1 MERPIGFGMSH
12 LYRFGP
18 YLLDPQKRTLYCD
31 KSPVP
36 LTPKAFDVLV
46 FLAQNPNRLITKDEL
61 LEAVWGDTFVEDG
74 NLTQY
79 ISHLRKALADNS
91 EDSRLIVTIS
101 RKGYQF
107 TADVALAET
116 PDVTKRDAAQVP
128 TSGVSTPGIA
138 VEAKAGNQDSPD
150 EASNVLESPKVTAA
164 IPKAGSRWRIAAV
177 LSAFAVVL
185 VVAGYTSWRRFR
197 AAPPPRSEKIM
208 LAVLPFQNL
217 TGDPKQEY
225 LADGLTEEMIAQ
237 LSRLHPEQL
246 GVIARTSVMGYKHG
260 DQRLDQIGRD
270 LSVQY
275 VLENSLRGSGDHLR
289 VTAQLLQV
297 KDQSHLWAQDY
308 DYRPRDILS
317 LEDDVAKAVAREVQI
332 RLTPQQQAD
341 LTRVRPLNPEAF
353 DAYMEGRFFLDR
365 DSAGDLNR
373 AATYFEQAIQLDS
386 SYALAW
392 VGLSRALFRQADRG
406 SVPLREGRRQAW
418 EAVQHAL
425 ALDPNLAEA
434 HASIGQTKREADWD
448 WTGASASL
456 QRALELDP
464 GNSAVLNLAAGL
476 ALSFGRFEEAA
487 ELVRR
492 AIALDPLNAALRG
505 SLAEICFTMGRLEE
519 AEVHFKK
526 ALELD
531 PGLAP
536 NHEGLGLVYL
546 AQGRAQDALAEIE
559 REQMGMWRLQGQA
572 VAYYALRRKKESDT
586 ALRELIAKY
595 QSQNAFLIAEVYSFQ
610 KELDQAFKWLDRAY
624 VQHDTGVA
632 ETKCST
638 LLENLRGDPRYTA
651 SLKKLRLPL

>member
-1 MERPIGFGMSH
+1 MSH

-18 YLLDPQKRTLYCD
+18 YVLDPKRRTLYCD
-31 KSPVP
+31 ESPVP
-36 LTPKAFDVLV
+36 LTPKAFDVLL

-61 LEAVWGDTFVEDG
+61 LKAVWGDAFVEEG

-79 ISHLRKALADNS
+79 ISHLRKALGDNS

-107 TADVALAET
+107 TGDVALSEAADI
-116 PDVTKRDAAQVP
+116 PKRDAAQVLR
-128 TSGVSTPGIA
+128 SGVSAPGGA
-138 VEAKAGNQDSPD
+138 VEAKARTESLRTETPETPTLPELAKV
-150 EASNVLESPKVTAA
+150 EAAVPK
-164 IPKAGSRWRIAAV
+164 PRNPLWIAAA

-185 VVAGYTSWRRFR
+185 AAAGYISWRHFR
-197 AAPPPRSEKIM
+197 TMPPPRSEKIM

-225 LADGLTEEMIAQ
+225 LADGLTEETIAQ
-237 LSRLHPEQL
+237 LGRLHPEQL

-289 VTAQLLQV
+289 ITVQLLQV
-297 KDQSHLWAQDY
+297 KDQSHLWGQDY

-341 LTRVRPLNPEAF
+341 LTQLRHVNAEAF

-365 DSAGDLNR
+365 ESAGDLNR
-373 AATYFEQAIQLDS
+373 AVSYYEQATQLDS
-386 SYALAW
+386 SYAPAW

-406 SVPLREGRRQAW
+406 LVPLTEGRRRAREAAEQA
-418 EAVQHAL
+418 L
-425 ALDPNLAEA
+425 TLDPNLAEA
-434 HASIGQTKREADWD
+434 HVQIGQIKRQADWD
-448 WTGASASL
+448 WTGANASL

-476 ALSFGRFEEAA
+476 ASSFGRFEEAV
-487 ELVRR
+487 ELGRR
-492 AIALDPLNAALRG
+492 AIALDPLNAAIRG
-505 SLAEICFTMGRLEE
+505 SLAETCSILGRREE
-519 AEVHFKK
+519 AEVEFKK

-531 PGLAP
+531 PDLP
-536 NHEGLGLVYL
+536 PIHEELGLVYL

-572 VAYYALRRKKESDT
+572 VAYYALGREKESDT
-586 ALRELIAKY
+586 ALSELIGKY
-595 QSQNAFLIAEVYSFQ
+595 QSQSAFPIAEVYSFR
-610 KELDQAFKWLDRAY
+610 KEPDQAFEWLDRAY
-624 VQHDTGVA
+624 AQHDTGVP
-632 ETKCST
+632 ETKAST
-638 LLENLRGDPRYTA
+638 LLQNLRGDPRYTA
-651 SLKKLRLPL
+651 FLKLRLPL

>member
-1 MERPIGFGMSH
+1 MSH

-18 YLLDPQKRTLYCD
+18 YVLDPQRRTLYCD

-36 LTPKAFDVLV
+36 LTPKAFDVLL
-46 FLAQNPNRLITKDEL
+46 FLAQNPNRLITKGEL
-61 LEAVWGDTFVEDG
+61 LQAVWGDTFVEEA

-79 ISHLRKALADNS
+79 ISHLRKALGGNS
-91 EDSRLIVTIS
+91 ENSRLIVTIS

-116 PDVTKRDAAQVP
+116 PDVTKRDTGQVP
-128 TSGVSTPGIA
+128 PSGVSTPGIA
-138 VEAKAGNQDSPD
+138 VEAKAGNQNSPP
-150 EASNVLESPKVTAA
+150 EATNVLESPKVYAA
-164 IPKAGSRWRIAAV
+164 IRKPGSRWRLAAV
-177 LSAFAVVL
+177 LGSVAVVL
-185 VVAGYTSWRRFR
+185 LVAGYISSRRFSS
-197 AAPPPRSEKIM
+197 APPPRSEKIM

-289 VTAQLLQV
+289 VTVQLLQV

-317 LEDDVAKAVAREVQI
+317 LEDDVAKSVAREIQMC
-332 RLTPQQQAD
+332 LTPQQQAD
-341 LTRVRPLNPEAF
+341 LTRARPVNAEAF

-365 DSAGDLNR
+365 ESAGDLNR
-373 AATYFEQAIQLDS
+373 AVSYYEQAIQLDS

-406 SVPLREGRRQAW
+406 SVPLREGRRQAR
-418 EAVQHAL
+418 EAVQQAL

-434 HASIGQTKREADWD
+434 HAQIGQIKRQADWD
-448 WTGASASL
+448 WTGANASL

-476 ALSFGRFEEAA
+476 ALSRGRFEEAV
-487 ELVRR
+487 ELDRR
-492 AIALDPLNAALRG
+492 AIALDPLNAAIRG
-505 SLAEICFTMGRLEE
+505 SLAEICGIMGRQEE
-519 AEVHFKK
+519 AEVNFKK
-526 ALELD
+526 VLELD
-531 PGLAP
+531 PDLPP

-546 AQGRAQDALAEIE
+546 AQGRVQDALAEIE

-572 VAYYALRRKKESDT
+572 VASYALGRKKESDT
-586 ALRELIAKY
+586 ALSELIAKY
-595 QSQNAFLIAEVYSFQ
+595 QSQSAFLIAEVYSFR
-610 KELDQAFKWLDRAY
+610 KEPDQAFEWLDRAY
-624 VQHDTGVA
+624 VQHDSGVP
-632 ETKCST
+632 ETKSST
-638 LLENLRGDPRYTA
+638 LLQNLRGDPRYMA
-651 SLKKLRLPL
+651 FLKKIHLPL

>member
-1 MERPIGFGMSH
+1 MSH

-31 KSPVP
+31 KSLVS
-36 LTPKAFDVLV
+36 LTPKAFDVLL

-61 LEAVWGDTFVEDG
+61 LKAVWGDTFVEEA

-79 ISHLRKALADNS
+79 ISHLRKALGGNS

-128 TSGVSTPGIA
+128 TSGVSTPRIA
-138 VEAKAGNQDSPD
+138 VEAKAGNQNSPA
-150 EASNVLESPKVTAA
+150 EATNALESAKVNAA
-164 IPKAGSRWRIAAV
+164 IPKPGSRWRMAAV

-185 VVAGYTSWRRFR
+185 VVAGYISWRRFR
-197 AAPPPRSEKIM
+197 AAPPRSEKIM

-217 TGDPKQEY
+217 TGDSKQEY

-289 VTAQLLQV
+289 VTVHLLQV

-317 LEDDVAKAVAREVQI
+317 LEDDVATAVAREIQI

-341 LTRVRPLNPEAF
+341 LARLRPVNAEAF

-373 AATYFEQAIQLDS
+373 AVSYFEQAIQLDS

-392 VGLSRALFRQADRG
+392 VGLSRALFRQADRD
-406 SVPLREGRRQAW
+406 SVPLEEGRRRVRETA
-418 EAVQHAL
+418 ARAL

-434 HASIGQTKREADWD
+434 HAAIGQIRREADWD
-448 WTGASASL
+448 WTGANASL
-456 QRALELDP
+456 RRALELDP
-464 GNSAVLNLAAGL
+464 GNSPVLNLSAGL
-476 ALSFGRFEEAA
+476 ALSLGRFEEAV
-487 ELVRR
+487 ELDRR
-492 AIALDPLNAALRG
+492 AIALDPLNAGLRG
-505 SLAEICFTMGRLEE
+505 SLAETCFTMGRLEE
-519 AEVHFKK
+519 AEAGFKK
-526 ALELD
+526 ASELD

-559 REQMGMWRLQGQA
+559 REQMGRWRLQGQA

-586 ALRELIAKY
+586 ALNELIAKY
-595 QSQNAFLIAEVYSFQ
+595 QLQNAFLIAEVYSFQ
-610 KELDQAFKWLDRAY
+610 KEPDQAFKWLDRAY
-624 VQHDTGVA
+624 MQHDTGVP
-632 ETKCST
+632 ETKAST
-638 LLENLRGDPRYTA
+638 LLKNLHGDPRYTA
-651 SLKKLRLPL
+651 FLKKLRLPL

>member
-1 MERPIGFGMSH
+1 MSP
-12 LYRFGP
+12 LYLFGP
-18 YLLDPQKRTLYCD
+18 YVLAPQRRTLYCD
-31 KSPVP
+31 ESPVP
-36 LTPKAFDVLV
+36 LTPKAFDVLL

-61 LEAVWGDTFVEDG
+61 LKAVWGETFVEEG

-91 EDSRLIVTIS
+91 EDSQLIVTIS
-101 RKGYQF
+101 GKGYQF
-107 TADVALAET
+107 TGDVALAET

-128 TSGVSTPGIA
+128 ASGVSSPGIA
-138 VEAKAGNQDSPD
+138 VEAKADNQNSPA
-150 EASNVLESPKVTAA
+150 EATNVLESPKVNAA
-164 IPKAGSRWRIAAV
+164 IPKTGSRLRTAAV
-177 LSAFAVVL
+177 LSAFAVAL
-185 VVAGYTSWRRFR
+185 VVGGYTSWRRFR
-197 AAPPPRSEKIM
+197 APPPRSEKIM

-225 LADGLTEEMIAQ
+225 LADGLTEEMISQ
-237 LSRLHPEQL
+237 LGRLHPEQL

-289 VTAQLLQV
+289 VMVQLLQV
-297 KDQSHLWAQDY
+297 KDQSHLWGQDY

-317 LEDDVAKAVAREVQI
+317 LENDVATAVAREVQI
-332 RLTPQQQAD
+332 RLNPQQQAG
-341 LTRVRPLNPEAF
+341 LTRVRPVNPEAF

-365 DSAGDLNR
+365 DSAGDLNS
-373 AATYFEQAIQLDS
+373 AASYFEQAIQQDS
-386 SYALAW
+386 SYAVAW
-392 VGLSRALFRQADRG
+392 VGLSWARFRQADRG
-406 SVPLREGRRQAW
+406 SVPLNEGRWRSR
-418 EAVQHAL
+418 EAVERAL
-425 ALDPNLAEA
+425 VLDPNLPEA
-434 HASIGQTKREADWD
+434 HARIGQIKRLADWD
-448 WTGASASL
+448 WAGASASL

-464 GNSAVLNLAAGL
+464 GNSAVLGLAAGL
-476 ALSFGRFEEAA
+476 AISFGRFEEAM
-487 ELVRR
+487 ELLRR

-505 SLAEICFTMGRLEE
+505 DLAEICFTMGRLEE

-546 AQGRAQDALAEIE
+546 AQGRAQDALTEIE

-586 ALRELIAKY
+586 ALSELIAKY

-610 KELDQAFKWLDRAY
+610 KEPDQAFKWLDRAY
-624 VQHDTGVA
+624 VQHDSGVP
-632 ETKCST
+632 ETKAST
-638 LLENLRGDPRYTA
+638 LLKNLRGDPRYTA
-651 SLKKLRLPL
+651 FLKKLRLPL

>member
-1 MERPIGFGMSH
+1 M
-12 LYRFGP
+12 
-18 YLLDPQKRTLYCD
+18 LDSKRRTLHCD
-31 KSPVP
+31 KSPI
-36 LTPKAFDVLV
+36 LITPKAFDVLL

-61 LEAVWGDTFVEDG
+61 LKAVWGDAFVEEG

-79 ISHLRKALADNS
+79 ISHLRKALAGNS

-107 TADVALAET
+107 TGDVALAEL
-116 PDVTKRDAAQVP
+116 PDATKPDAAQVL
-128 TSGVSTPGIA
+128 TSGSFTHGIPA
-138 VEAKAGNQDSPD
+138 EAKAGNQDSAA
-150 EASNVLESPKVTAA
+150 EAPTVLDSLKVDAP
-164 IPKAGSRWRIAAV
+164 IPNRGSGWQIAAV
-177 LSAFAVVL
+177 VGLVAVVL
-185 VVAGYTSWRRFR
+185 LAAGYLSWRSSRL
-197 AAPPPRSEKIM
+197 ASPPKSGKIM

-225 LADGLTEEMIAQ
+225 LADGLTEEAIAQ
-237 LSRLHPEQL
+237 LGRLHPEQL

-289 VTAQLLQV
+289 VTVQLLQV

-308 DYRPRDILS
+308 DYRPRDVLS
-317 LEDDVAKAVAREVQI
+317 LEDDVARAVAREIQI

-341 LTRVRPLNPEAF
+341 LTRTRPVNPEAF
-353 DAYMEGRFFLDR
+353 DAYMQGRFFLDR
-365 DSAGDLNR
+365 ESAGDLNK
-373 AATYFEQAIQLDS
+373 AVTYFEQAIQLDS

-406 SVPLREGRRQAW
+406 SVPLMEGRRRARETAAQAL
-418 EAVQHAL
+418 V
-425 ALDPNLAEA
+425 LDPNLADA
-434 HASIGQTKREADWD
+434 HAQIGQIKREADWD
-448 WTGASASL
+448 WTGANASL

-476 ALSFGRFEEAA
+476 ALSLGRFEEAV

-505 SLAEICFTMGRLEE
+505 SLAEICFIVGRLEE

-531 PGLAP
+531 PDLPP

-572 VAYYALRRKKESDT
+572 VAYYALHRKKESDT
-586 ALRELIAKY
+586 ALSELIAKY
-595 QSQNAFLIAEVYSFQ
+595 QSQNAFLIAEVYSFR
-610 KELDQAFKWLDRAY
+610 KEPDQAFEWLDRAY
-624 VQHDTGVA
+624 VEHDSGVP
-632 ETKCST
+632 ETKSST
-638 LLENLRGDPRYTA
+638 LLKNLRGDPRYIA
-651 SLKKLRLPL
+651 FLKKLRLPL

>member
-1 MERPIGFGMSH
+1 MGN
-12 LYRFGP
+12 LYRSGGIFLARRNGE
-18 YLLDPQKRTLYCD
+18 LCRDG
-31 KSPVP
+31 SPMA
-36 LTPKAFDVLV
+36 LTRKAFDVLL
-46 FLAQNPNRLITKDEL
+46 FLVQNPNRLITKEEL
-61 LEAVWGDTFVEDG
+61 FKAVWADSFVEEG
-74 NLTQY
+74 NLTQN
-79 ISHLRKALADNS
+79 IFLLRKALAQNS
-91 EDSRLIVTIS
+91 EDSGLILTIP

-107 TADVALAET
+107 AADVAEQLESTDKAAIRTPAFRISAVSATQTPVEGTRRNRDESPQTAFLKVSELAKVEQAPSK
-116 PDVTKRDAAQVP
+116 PDGRFRLAFVI
-128 TSGVSTPGIA
+128 STIA
-138 VEAKAGNQDSPD
+138 VI
-150 EASNVLESPKVTAA
+150 L
-164 IPKAGSRWRIAAV
+164 I
-177 LSAFAVVL
+177 
-185 VVAGYTSWRRFR
+185 VAGYISWQRFR
-197 AAPPPRSEKIM
+197 IAPPPRSEKIM

-217 TGDPKQEY
+217 TGDAKQEY

-289 VTAQLLQV
+289 VTVQLLQV

-406 SVPLREGRRQAW
+406 SVPLNEGRWRSR
-418 EAVQHAL
+418 EAVERAL
-425 ALDPNLAEA
+425 VLDPNLPEA
-434 HASIGQTKREADWD
+434 HARIGQIKRLADWD
-448 WTGASASL
+448 WTGANASL
-456 QRALELDP
+456 RRALELDP
-464 GNSAVLNLAAGL
+464 GNSAVLGLAAGL
-476 ALSFGRFEEAA
+476 AISFGRFEEAM
-487 ELVRR
+487 ELLRR

-505 SLAEICFTMGRLEE
+505 DLAEICFTMGRLEE

-546 AQGRAQDALAEIE
+546 AQGRAQDALTEIE

-586 ALRELIAKY
+586 ALSELIAKY

-610 KELDQAFKWLDRAY
+610 KEPDQAFKWLDRAY
-624 VQHDTGVA
+624 VQHDSGVP
-632 ETKCST
+632 ETKAST
-638 LLENLRGDPRYTA
+638 LLKNLRGDPRYTA
-651 SLKKLRLPL
+651 FLKKLRLPL

>member
-1 MERPIGFGMSH
+1 MSH

-18 YLLDPQKRTLYCD
+18 YVLDPQRRTLYCD
-31 KSPVP
+31 ESPVP
-36 LTPKAFDVLV
+36 ITPKAFDVLL

-61 LEAVWGDTFVEDG
+61 LKAIWGETFVEEG
-74 NLTQY
+74 NLTQH

-101 RKGYQF
+101 GKGYRF
-107 TADVALAET
+107 TADVAQAEP
-116 PDVTKRDAAQVP
+116 PDVTKRVVAQVH
-128 TSGVSTPGIA
+128 TPGID
-138 VEAKAGNQDSPD
+138 VEAKAGHQNSP
-150 EASNVLESPKVTAA
+150 ALNLLESPKVNAA
-164 IPKAGSRWRIAAV
+164 IPKPGSRWRIAAV
-177 LSAFAVVL
+177 LSAFTVVL
-185 VVAGYTSWRRFR
+185 VVAGYISWRRFR

-217 TGDPKQEY
+217 TGDAKEEY

-237 LSRLHPEQL
+237 LARLNPGQL

-270 LSVQY
+270 LAVQY
-275 VLENSLRGSGDHLR
+275 VLENSLRASRDHLR
-289 VTAQLLQV
+289 VTVKLLQV

-332 RLTPQQQAD
+332 RLTSQQQAD
-341 LTRVRPLNPEAF
+341 LTQLRHVNAEAF

-365 DSAGDLNR
+365 DTTGDLNR

-406 SVPLREGRRQAW
+406 SVPLIEGRRRAR
-418 EAVQHAL
+418 EAVQQAL

-434 HASIGQTKREADWD
+434 HAQIGQIKREADWD

-476 ALSFGRFEEAA
+476 ALSLGRFEEAV
-487 ELVRR
+487 ELNRR

-505 SLAEICFTMGRLEE
+505 SLAEVRFSMGRLEE

-559 REQMGMWRLQGQA
+559 REQMGRWRLQGQA
-572 VAYYALRRKKESDT
+572 VAYYALHQKKESDS
-586 ALRELIAKY
+586 ALNELIAKY
-595 QSQNAFLIAEVYSFQ
+595 QSQNAFLIAEFYSFR
-610 KELDQAFKWLDRAY
+610 KEPDQAFKWLDRAY

-632 ETKCST
+632 ETKSST
-638 LLENLRGDPRYTA
+638 LLQNLRGDPRYI
-651 SLKKLRLPL
+651 SFLKTLRLPSEAVE

>member
-1 MERPIGFGMSH
+1 MSH

-18 YLLDPQKRTLYCD
+18 YVLDSQRRTLYCD
-31 KSPVP
+31 ESPVP
-36 LTPKAFDVLV
+36 LTPKAFDVLL

-61 LEAVWGDTFVEDG
+61 LKAVWGDAFVEEG

-79 ISHLRKALADNS
+79 ISLLRKALADNS
-91 EDSRLIVTIS
+91 EDSRLIVTLS

-128 TSGVSTPGIA
+128 TSGVSTLGIA
-138 VEAKAGNQDSPD
+138 VETKAKKENSPS
-150 EASNVLESPKVTAA
+150 EAPSVLKLPKINAV
-164 IPKAGSRWRIAAV
+164 IPRHGSRWGIAAV
-177 LSAFAVVL
+177 LSAVAVVL
-185 VVAGYTSWRRFR
+185 VVAGDISWRRYR
-197 AAPPPRSEKIM
+197 AVSPLRSEKIM

-289 VTAQLLQV
+289 VTVQLLQV
-297 KDQSHLWAQDY
+297 NDQSHLWSQDY
-308 DYRPRDILS
+308 DYRPRDILT
-317 LEDDVAKAVAREVQI
+317 LEDDVAKAVAREIQI

-341 LTRVRPLNPEAF
+341 LRRLRPVNAEAF

-373 AATYFEQAIQLDS
+373 AVSYYEQAIKLDS

-392 VGLSRALFRQADRG
+392 VGLSRTLFRQADRG
-406 SVPLREGRRQAW
+406 SIPLNEGRRRSR
-418 EAVQHAL
+418 EAVERAL
-425 ALDPNLAEA
+425 VLDPNLPEA
-434 HASIGQTKREADWD
+434 HALTGQIKREVDWD
-448 WTGASASL
+448 WTGANTSL
-456 QRALELDP
+456 QRAVELDP
-464 GNSAVLNLAAGL
+464 ENSAVLNLAAGL
-476 ALSFGRFEEAA
+476 ADSFGRFEEAV

-492 AIALDPLNAALRG
+492 AIALDPLNAAIRG
-505 SLAEICFTMGRLEE
+505 SLAEICFTMGRHEE
-519 AEVHFKK
+519 AEAEFKK

-531 PGLAP
+531 PDLP
-536 NHEGLGLVYL
+536 PIHEGLGLVYL
-546 AQGRAQDALAEIE
+546 AQGRAQNALAEIE

-572 VAYYALRRKKESDT
+572 VAYYALRRKRESDA
-586 ALRELIAKY
+586 ALSELIAKY
-595 QSQNAFLIAEVYSFQ
+595 QSQSAFQIAEVYASR
-610 KELDQAFKWLDRAY
+610 KEPDQAFKWLDRAY
-624 VQHDTGVA
+624 VLHDSGVA
-632 ETKCST
+632 ETKLSS
-638 LLENLRGDPRYTA
+638 LLKNLRGDPRYTA
-651 SLKKLRLPL
+651 FLKKLRLPL

>member
-1 MERPIGFGMSH
+1 MSY
-12 LYRFGP
+12 LYRFGTFV
-18 YLLDPQKRTLYCD
+18 LDPQRRTLSCNE
-31 KSPVP
+31 SPVP

-46 FLAQNPNRLITKDEL
+46 FLAQNPNRVITKEEL
-61 LEAVWGDTFVEDG
+61 LQAVWGDNFVEEG

-79 ISHLRKALADNS
+79 ISLLRKALADNS

-107 TADVALAET
+107 TADVGLAET
-116 PDVTKRDAAQVP
+116 PDVTKRDAAQVT
-128 TSGVSTPGIA
+128 TSGVSTPGIV
-138 VEAKAGNQDSPD
+138 VEAKADNQNSQA
-150 EASNVLESPKVTAA
+150 EATNVLESPKVNAA
-164 IPKAGSRWRIAAV
+164 VPKPGSRWRIAAV
-177 LSAFAVVL
+177 LSAFAVAL

-197 AAPPPRSEKIM
+197 SEPPPKSEKIM

-225 LADGLTEEMIAQ
+225 LANGLTEEMIAQ

-289 VTAQLLQV
+289 ATVQLLQV

-317 LEDDVAKAVAREVQI
+317 LEDDVARAVAREIQI
-332 RLTPQQQAD
+332 RLSPQQQAD
-341 LTRVRPLNPEAF
+341 LTRTRPVNPEAF

-365 DSAGDLNR
+365 DSAGDLNS
-373 AATYFEQAIQLDS
+373 AASYFEQAIQLDS
-386 SYALAW
+386 SYAVAW

-406 SVPLREGRRQAW
+406 SVPLNEGRWRSR
-418 EAVQHAL
+418 EAAERAL
-425 ALDPNLAEA
+425 VLDPNLPEA
-434 HASIGQTKREADWD
+434 HQRIGQIKRLADWD
-448 WTGASASL
+448 WAGANASL
-456 QRALELDP
+456 RRALELDP
-464 GNSAVLNLAAGL
+464 GNSAVLGLAAGL
-476 ALSFGRFEEAA
+476 AISFGRFEEAM
-487 ELVRR
+487 ELLRR

-505 SLAEICFTMGRLEE
+505 DLAEICFTMGRLEE

-546 AQGRAQDALAEIE
+546 AQGRAQDALTEIE

-586 ALRELIAKY
+586 ALSELIAKY

-610 KELDQAFKWLDRAY
+610 KEPDQAFKWLDRAF
-624 VQHDTGVA
+624 VQHDSTVP
-632 ETKCST
+632 ETKAST
-638 LLENLRGDPRYTA
+638 LLQNLRGDPRYTA
-651 SLKKLRLPL
+651 FLKKLRLPL

>member
-1 MERPIGFGMSH
+1 
-12 LYRFGP
+12 
-18 YLLDPQKRTLYCD
+18 
-31 KSPVP
+31 
-36 LTPKAFDVLV
+36 
-46 FLAQNPNRLITKDEL
+46 
-61 LEAVWGDTFVEDG
+61 
-74 NLTQY
+74 
-79 ISHLRKALADNS
+79 
-91 EDSRLIVTIS
+91 
-101 RKGYQF
+101 
-107 TADVALAET
+107 
-116 PDVTKRDAAQVP
+116 
-128 TSGVSTPGIA
+128 
-138 VEAKAGNQDSPD
+138 
-150 EASNVLESPKVTAA
+150 
-164 IPKAGSRWRIAAV
+164 
-177 LSAFAVVL
+177 
-185 VVAGYTSWRRFR
+185 
-197 AAPPPRSEKIM
+197 M

-217 TGDPKQEY
+217 TGDAKQEY

-289 VTAQLLQV
+289 VTVQLLQV

-317 LEDDVAKAVAREVQI
+317 LEDDVAKSVAREIQI

-341 LTRVRPLNPEAF
+341 LTRTRPVNPEAF

-365 DSAGDLNR
+365 ESAGDLNR
-373 AATYFEQAIQLDS
+373 AASYFEQATQLDS
-386 SYALAW
+386 SYPLAW

-406 SVPLREGRRQAW
+406 FVPLIEGRRRSR
-418 EAVQHAL
+418 EAVERAL

-434 HASIGQTKREADWD
+434 HARTGQIKRLADWD
-448 WTGASASL
+448 WTGANASL

-464 GNSAVLNLAAGL
+464 GNSAVLSLAAGM
-476 ALSFGRFEEAA
+476 AHSRGRFEEAA

-505 SLAEICFTMGRLEE
+505 DLAEICFTMGRLEE

-572 VAYYALRRKKESDT
+572 VAYYALRRKKASDT
-586 ALRELIAKY
+586 ALTELIAKY

-610 KELDQAFKWLDRAY
+610 KEPDQAFKWLDRAY
-624 VQHDTGVA
+624 VQHDSGVA
-632 ETKCST
+632 ETKLST
-638 LLENLRGDPRYTA
+638 LLKNLRGDPRYTA
-651 SLKKLRLPL
+651 FLKKLRLPL

>member
-1 MERPIGFGMSH
+1 MSY

-18 YLLDPQKRTLYCD
+18 FVLDPQRRALYCD
-31 KSPVP
+31 ESPVP
-36 LTPKAFDVLV
+36 LTPKAFDVLL

-61 LEAVWGDTFVEDG
+61 LKAVWGETFVEEG

-79 ISHLRKALADNS
+79 ISHLRKALADDS

-107 TADVALAET
+107 TADVAQAET

-138 VEAKAGNQDSPD
+138 VKAKAGHQNSPA
-150 EASNVLESPKVTAA
+150 EALNVLESAEVNAA
-164 IPKAGSRWRIAAV
+164 IPKPGSRWRLAAV
-177 LSAFAVVL
+177 LGSVAVVL
-185 VVAGYTSWRRFR
+185 LVAGYISWRSFSSV
-197 AAPPPRSEKIM
+197 PPPRSGKIM
-208 LAVLPFQNL
+208 LAVLPFQNF

-289 VTAQLLQV
+289 ITAQLLQV

-317 LEDDVAKAVAREVQI
+317 LEDDVARAVAREVQI
-332 RLTPQQQAD
+332 HLTSQQQAD
-341 LTRVRPLNPEAF
+341 LTQLRHANAEAF
-353 DAYMEGRFFLDR
+353 DAYMQGRFFLER
-365 DSAGDLNR
+365 DSAGDLNK
-373 AATYFEQAIQLDS
+373 AVSYYEQAIQLDS
-386 SYALAW
+386 SYAPAW
-392 VGLSRALFRQADRG
+392 VGLSLALFRQADTG
-406 SVPLREGRRQAW
+406 SVPLKEGRRRSR
-418 EAVQHAL
+418 EAVERAL
-425 ALDPNLAEA
+425 ALDPNLPEA
-434 HASIGQTKREADWD
+434 HARIGQIKRLADWD
-448 WTGASASL
+448 WTGADASL

-476 ALSFGRFEEAA
+476 AFSLGRFEEAA
-487 ELVRR
+487 ELTRR
-492 AIALDPLNAALRG
+492 AIALDPLNAAMRG

-531 PGLAP
+531 PDLPP
-536 NHEGLGLVYL
+536 NHEGLGLAYL

-572 VAYYALRRKKESDT
+572 VAYYALGRKKESDT
-586 ALRELIAKY
+586 ALSELIAKY
-595 QSQNAFLIAEVYSFQ
+595 QSDSAFLIAEVYSFQ
-610 KELDQAFKWLDRAY
+610 KEPDQAFKWLDRAY
-624 VQHDTGVA
+624 VQHDTGVQ
-632 ETKCST
+632 ETKAST
-638 LLENLRGDPRYTA
+638 LLQNLRGDPRYTA
-651 SLKKLRLPL
+651 FLKKLRLPL

>member
-1 MERPIGFGMSH
+1 MSY

-18 YLLDPQKRTLYCD
+18 FVLDPQRRTLSCND
-31 KSPVP
+31 SPVP
-36 LTPKAFDVLV
+36 LTPKAFDVLL

-61 LEAVWGDTFVEDG
+61 LQAVWGDTFVEEG

-116 PDVTKRDAAQVP
+116 PDVTKRVAAQVP
-128 TSGVSTPGIA
+128 TDGVSTPGIA
-138 VEAKAGNQDSPD
+138 VEAKAGHQDSPAD
-150 EASNVLESPKVTAA
+150 APNVLESPTANAA
-164 IPKAGSRWRIAAV
+164 IPKRGSRWPIAAV
-177 LSAFAVVL
+177 LTAFAVAL
-185 VVAGYTSWRRFR
+185 VVASYSSWRRFR

-225 LADGLTEEMIAQ
+225 LADGLTEEMISQ
-237 LSRLHPEQL
+237 LGRLHPEQL
-246 GVIARTSVMGYKHG
+246 GVIARTSVMGYKHS

-270 LSVQY
+270 LAVQY

-289 VTAQLLQV
+289 VTVQLLQV
-297 KDQSHLWAQDY
+297 KDQTHLWGQDY
-308 DYRPRDILS
+308 NYRPRDILS
-317 LEDDVAKAVAREVQI
+317 LEDDVAKAVAREIQI

-341 LTRVRPLNPEAF
+341 LVRVRPVNPEAF

-373 AATYFEQAIQLDS
+373 AVKYYEQAIKLDS

-406 SVPLREGRRQAW
+406 SVPLIEGRRRSR
-418 EAVQHAL
+418 EAVERAL
-425 ALDPNLAEA
+425 VLDPNLAEA
-434 HASIGQTKREADWD
+434 HARIGQIKRLADWD
-448 WTGASASL
+448 WTGANASL
-456 QRALELDP
+456 RRALELDP
-464 GNSAVLNLAAGL
+464 GNSEVLNLAAGL
-476 ALSFGRFEEAA
+476 AISLGRIEEAV
-487 ELVRR
+487 ELDRR
-492 AIALDPLNAALRG
+492 AIALDPLNAAIRG
-505 SLAEICFTMGRLEE
+505 FLAENCFIMGRQEE
-519 AEVHFKK
+519 AEVEFKK

-572 VAYYALRRKKESDT
+572 VVYYALRRKKESDT
-586 ALRELIAKY
+586 ALSELIAKY
-595 QSQNAFLIAEVYSFQ
+595 QSQWAFLIAEVYSFR
-610 KELDQAFKWLDRAY
+610 KEPDQAFEWLDRAY
-624 VQHDTGVA
+624 VQHDSGVP
-632 ETKCST
+632 ETKAST
-638 LLENLRGDPRYTA
+638 LLQNLRGDPRYAAFLT
-651 SLKKLRLPL
+651 KLHLPL